1 MKMSEQTQEQIQYFT
16 GIVKQVQD
24 GGFITIRGQ
33 PRNGPPP
40 ERTIALSEIDAPKM
54 ARRPTPNN
62 ANPTPAQ
69 DEPMAWESREFL
81 RKLLV
86 GKTVLCTVSHK
97 TDTGREYGWV
107 GLGSNNPDEAKSVA
121 KELVSEGFAKVR
133 DNCRDKSLEEAQEAA
148 KTAEKGI
155 WSPTASDHV
164 REVIWEAEN
173 PRQLVDRMQG
183 KPIAAIV
190 ENVRDGSTIRAFLLP
205 DYHHVTLM
213 MSGVKAPKVTTGRD
227 GKPDK
232 DTAEPYGL
240 EAHYFTEA
248 RLLQREVQ
256 IILESV
262 NNVNFIGS
270 IIHPNGNIAEALLRE
285 GLAKCVEWSLG
296 CVTGG
301 AEKYR
306 QASAAAKEKK
316 LKVWKDFV
324 SSGPVIPAKDK
335 EFTGKVIEI
344 VNGDAIM
351 VKKNKTETK
360 KIHLASI
367 RPPRLDDNKEDRPA
381 KTSGSQFRPLYDIP
395 FMFEAREF
403 LRKKLI
409 GQNIHITVDYIQ
421 PANTNGTQEFPE
433 KTGCTVTIGG
443 VNVAEALVSKGLA
456 TVVRYSADND
466 QRSSKYDDLLAAEDK
481 AIKSKKGMHGKNDK
495 EQTTRRIADV
505 SGDVAKSKQFLPFLQ
520 RAGRM
525 QAVVEFIAS
534 ASRYRLYIPR
544 ETCVIT
550 FLLSGVKCPRGDR
563 NMPGGVFTEGEP
575 FGNEATAFIKEQIMQ
590 KEVEIE
596 VETMDKGGNFIGWC
610 FEGIN
615 NMSVQLIEEGF
626 ASAFVMGGDRSNYG
640 SQIQIAEDSAK
651 RRKIRRWAN
660 YSEEEANKDVAKT
673 DEENEK
679 KESEEERKVNYTKV
693 VVTEVTQ
700 EAKIYAQ
707 HVDEGPK
714 LEALMK
720 QIRED
725 FTSNPPLAGAYQP
738 KKGDLCAAKFVDGAW
753 YRAKVEKVTPSEVSV
768 LYIDYGN
775 RANISKTQCGTLP
788 GAFVSL
794 PAFAHDYLLA
804 LCVLC
809 SDEEYASQ
817 GLKAM
822 REDLLDKEL
831 KLNVEYKN
839 EGHAYVS
846 FHDSNDDDIG
856 KNLVLD
862 GLMLAEKK
870 GGRRLAKLV
879 DSYRD
884 AQDSAKKNHLNM
896 WEYGDITADDS
907 REFGVSKKT

>member
-1 MKMSEQTQEQIQYFT
+1 MIMSEQPKEQVQYFT

-24 GGFITIRGQ
+24 GGLITVRGQ

-40 ERTIALSEIDAPKM
+40 ERTIALSEIETPKM

-62 ANPTPAQ
+62 KNPTPAT

-86 GKTVLCTVSHK
+86 GKTVLCTVSHT

-107 GLGSNNPDEAKSVA
+107 GVGSNNPDEAESIA
-121 KELVSEGFAKVR
+121 KKLIAEGLAKVR
-133 DNCRDKSLEEAQEAA
+133 DNCRDTDLSDAQEVA
-148 KTAEKGI
+148 KTAEKGM
-155 WSPTASDHV
+155 WAPDSSKNV
-164 REVIWEAEN
+164 REVIWEVET
-173 PRQLVDRMQG
+173 PRQLVDRMQQ
-183 KPIAAIV
+183 KPISAII
-190 ENVRDGSTIRAFLLP
+190 ENVRDGSTVRAFLLP
-205 DYHHVTLM
+205 DFYHITLM
-213 MSGVKAPKVTTGRD
+213 MSGVKAPKVMTGRD

-232 DTAEPYGL
+232 DTAEPYGM

-256 IILESV
+256 VILESV
-262 NNVNFIGS
+262 NNTNFIGS
-270 IIHPNGNIAEALLRE
+270 IVHPNGNISEALLRE
-285 GLAKCVEWSLG
+285 GLAKCVDWSLA

-301 AEKYR
+301 GEKYR
-306 QASAAAKEKK
+306 KAAAEAKEKK
-316 LKVWKDFV
+316 LKVWKDFK
-324 SSGPVIPAKDK
+324 SSGPAIEAKDK
-335 EFTGKVIEI
+335 EFTGKVVEI

-351 VKKNKTETK
+351 VKKNKTDLK

-367 RPPRLDDNKEDRPA
+367 RPPRLEGERPKEA
-381 KTSGSQFRPLYDIP
+381 GKTPFRPLYDIP

-409 GQNIHITVDYIQ
+409 GQNVHITVDYIQ
-421 PANTNGTQEFPE
+421 LAQNDFPE
-433 KTGCTVTIGG
+433 KTCCTVTIGG

-456 TVVRYSADND
+456 TCVRYSADND
-466 QRSSKYDDLLAAEDK
+466 QRSSVYDDLLAAEDK
-481 AIKSKKGMHGKNDK
+481 ALKSNKGMHVKK

-563 NMPGGVFTEGEP
+563 TMPGGVFQEGDP

-596 VETMDKGGNFIGWC
+596 VETIDKGGNFIGWC
-610 FEGIN
+610 FDGTN
-615 NMSVQLIEEGF
+615 NISVQLLEEGF
-626 ASAFVMGGDRSNYG
+626 ASAFVMGGDRCNYA
-640 SQIQIAEDSAK
+640 SQIQSAEDSAK
-651 RRKIRRWAN
+651 RRKVKRWAN
-660 YSEEEANKDVAKT
+660 YNEEEANKELAKG
-673 DEENEK
+673 DEDKEK
-679 KESEEERKVNYTKV
+679 KENEEDRKVNYTKV
-693 VVTEVTQ
+693 VVTEVTP

-707 HVDEGPK
+707 LIDEGPK

-720 QIRED
+720 QIREE
-725 FTSNPPLAGAYQP
+725 FSSNPPLAGAYQP
-738 KKGDLCAAKFVDGAW
+738 KKGDLCAAKFVDGQW
-753 YRAKVEKVTPSEVSV
+753 YRAKIEKNSPAGEVSV

-775 RANISKTQCGTLP
+775 RASIPKVNCGALP
-788 GAFVSL
+788 GSFVSL
-794 PAFAHDYLLA
+794 PAFAHEYSLA
-804 LCVLC
+804 LCLMC
-809 SDEEYASQ
+809 SDEDYASQ

-831 KLNVEYKN
+831 KLNVEYRN
-839 EGHAYVS
+839 LGQEFVS
-846 FHDSNDDDIG
+846 ILDSAGEDIG
-856 KNLVLD
+856 KNLILD

-870 GGRRLAKLV
+870 GGRKLTKLV

-884 AQDSAKKNHLNM
+884 AQDSAKKNHLNI
-896 WEYGDITADDS
+896 WEYGDITEDDS
-907 REFGVSKKT
+907 REFGAPVKR

>member
-1 MKMSEQTQEQIQYFT
+1 MSEQPQEQIQYFT

-24 GGFITIRGQ
+24 GGFITVRGQ

-62 ANPTPAQ
+62 MNPTPAK
-69 DEPMAWESREFL
+69 DEPMAWESREYL

-97 TDTGREYGWV
+97 TDTGREYGWI
-107 GLGSNNPDEAKSVA
+107 GIGSNNPEEAESVA
-121 KELVSEGFAKVR
+121 KKLVSEGLAKVR
-133 DNCRDKSLEEAQEAA
+133 DNCRDESLKEAEEAA
-148 KTAEKGI
+148 KTAEKGV
-155 WSPTASDHV
+155 WSPSANEHV
-164 REVIWEAEN
+164 RDVKWEVDN
-173 PRQLVDRMQG
+173 PRQLVDKMHG
-183 KPIAAIV
+183 KPINAVI
-190 ENVRDGSTIRAFLLP
+190 ENVRDGSTVRAFLLP
-205 DYHHVTLM
+205 DYYHVTLM
-213 MSGVKAPKVTTGRD
+213 MSGVKAPKVMTGRD
-227 GKPDK
+227 GRPANDG
-232 DTAEPYGL
+232 TAEPYGL

-262 NNVNFIGS
+262 NNNNFVGTIV
-270 IIHPNGNIAEALLRE
+270 HPMGNIAESLLKE
-285 GLAKCVEWSLG
+285 GLAKCVEWSLA

-301 AEKYR
+301 PESYR
-306 QASAAAKEKK
+306 KAQAGAKERKAK
-316 LKVWKDFV
+316 LWKDFV

-351 VKKNKTETK
+351 VKKSKTDIK

-367 RPPRLDDNKEDRPA
+367 RPPRLAEGEERP
-381 KTSGSQFRPLYDIP
+381 KVSGSQFRPLYDIP

-409 GQNIHITVDYIQ
+409 GQNVQITVDYIQ
-421 PANTNGTQEFPE
+421 PANTSASGGEFPE
-433 KTGCTVTIGG
+433 KTCCTVTIGG

-456 TVVRYSADND
+456 TVVRYAADND

-481 AIKSKKGMHGKNDK
+481 AMKSKKGMHQGKNQKD
-495 EQTTRRIADV
+495 QTTRRIADV

-550 FLLSGVKCPRGDR
+550 FLLSGISCPRGDR
-563 NMPGGVFTEGEP
+563 TMPGGVFTEGEP

-610 FEGIN
+610 FDGIN
-615 NMSVQLIEEGF
+615 NMSVQLVEEGF
-626 ASAFVMGGDRSNYG
+626 ASAFMADRSNYG
-640 SQIQIAEDSAK
+640 SQIQSAEDSAK
-651 RRKIRRWAN
+651 RRRIRRWAN
-660 YSEEEANKDVAKT
+660 YSEEEANKDTTKV
-673 DEENEK
+673 EEESEK
-679 KESEEERKVNYTKV
+679 KDSEEERKVNYTKV
-693 VVTEVTQ
+693 VATEVTDD
-700 EAKIYAQ
+700 AKVYAQ
-707 HVDEGPK
+707 HIDEGPK

-720 QIRED
+720 QIREE
-725 FTSNPPLAGAYQP
+725 FSTNPPLAGAYQP
-738 KKGDLCAAKFVDGAW
+738 KKGDLCAAKFVDGQW
-753 YRAKVEKVTPSEVSV
+753 YRAKVEKTSPSGDVSV

-775 RANISKTQCGTLP
+775 RANIPKAKCGTLP

-794 PAFAHDYLLA
+794 PAFAHEYSLA
-804 LCVLC
+804 LCNLC
-809 SDEEYASQ
+809 SDEDYAGQ
-817 GLKAM
+817 GIKAM
-822 REDLLDKEL
+822 REDLLNREL
-831 KLNVEYKN
+831 KLNVEYRVGGQ
-839 EGHAYVS
+839 EFAS
-846 FHDSNDDDIG
+846 FIDSNGEDIG
-856 KNLVLD
+856 KNLILD
-862 GLMLAEKK
+862 GLMLAERK
-870 GGRRLAKLV
+870 GGRKLAKLV

-884 AQDSAKKNHLNM
+884 AMESAKKNHLNI
-896 WEYGDITADDS
+896 WEYGDITADDA
-907 REFGVSKKT
+907 REFGAGR

>member
-1 MKMSEQTQEQIQYFT
+1 M
-16 GIVKQVQD
+16 G
-24 GGFITIRGQ
+24 
-33 PRNGPPP
+33 
-40 ERTIALSEIDAPKM
+40 
-54 ARRPTPNN
+54 
-62 ANPTPAQ
+62 
-69 DEPMAWESREFL
+69 
-81 RKLLV
+81 
-86 GKTVLCTVSHK
+86 
-97 TDTGREYGWV
+97 
-107 GLGSNNPDEAKSVA
+107 
-121 KELVSEGFAKVR
+121 
-133 DNCRDKSLEEAQEAA
+133 
-148 KTAEKGI
+148 
-155 WSPTASDHV
+155 
-164 REVIWEAEN
+164 
-173 PRQLVDRMQG
+173 
-183 KPIAAIV
+183 
-190 ENVRDGSTIRAFLLP
+190 DGSTVRAFLLP

-227 GKPDK
+227 GRPANDS
-232 DTAEPYGL
+232 TAEPYGL

-248 RLLQREVQ
+248 GLLQREVQ

-301 AEKYR
+301 GEKYR
-306 QASAAAKEKK
+306 QAQAAAKEKK
-316 LKVWKDFV
+316 LKLWKDFV

-351 VKKNKTETK
+351 VKKSKSETK

-367 RPPRLDDNKEDRPA
+367 RPPRLSENPEDRP
-381 KTSGSQFRPLYDIP
+381 KVSGSQFRPLYDIP

-409 GQNIHITVDYIQ
+409 GQNVHITVDYIQ
-421 PANTNGTQEFPE
+421 PANTSATGTEFPE
-433 KTGCTVTIGG
+433 KTCCTVEIGG

-481 AIKSKKGMHGKNDK
+481 AIKSKKGMHGKKDK
-495 EQTTRRIADV
+495 EQTMRRIADV

-550 FLLSGVKCPRGDR
+550 FLLSGVSCPRGDR
-563 NMPGGVFTEGEP
+563 KMPSGIQEGEP
-575 FGNEATAFIKEQIMQ
+575 FGNEAAAFVKDQIMQ

-610 FEGIN
+610 FDGIN
-615 NMSVQLIEEGF
+615 NISVQLIEEGF
-626 ASAFVMGGDRSNYG
+626 ASAFVMGDRSNYG

-651 RRKIRRWAN
+651 RRKVRRWAN
-660 YSEEEANKDVAKT
+660 YSEEEATKEIGKV
-673 DEENEK
+673 DEDKEK
-679 KESEEERKVNYTKV
+679 KENEEDRKVNYTKV

-720 QIRED
+720 QIRDE
-725 FTSNPPLAGAYQP
+725 FSNNPPLAGAYQP
-738 KKGDLCAAKFVDGAW
+738 KKGELCAAKFVDGQW
-753 YRAKVEKVTPSEVSV
+753 YRAKVEKSSGSE
-768 LYIDYGN
+768 
-775 RANISKTQCGTLP
+775 
-788 GAFVSL
+788 
-794 PAFAHDYLLA
+794 
-804 LCVLC
+804 
-809 SDEEYASQ
+809 
-817 GLKAM
+817 
-822 REDLLDKEL
+822 
-831 KLNVEYKN
+831 
-839 EGHAYVS
+839 
-846 FHDSNDDDIG
+846 
-856 KNLVLD
+856 
-862 GLMLAEKK
+862 
-870 GGRRLAKLV
+870 
-879 DSYRD
+879 
-884 AQDSAKKNHLNM
+884 
-896 WEYGDITADDS
+896 
-907 REFGVSKKT
+907 

>member
-1 MKMSEQTQEQIQYFT
+1 M
-16 GIVKQVQD
+16 G
-24 GGFITIRGQ
+24 
-33 PRNGPPP
+33 
-40 ERTIALSEIDAPKM
+40 
-54 ARRPTPNN
+54 
-62 ANPTPAQ
+62 
-69 DEPMAWESREFL
+69 
-81 RKLLV
+81 
-86 GKTVLCTVSHK
+86 
-97 TDTGREYGWV
+97 
-107 GLGSNNPDEAKSVA
+107 
-121 KELVSEGFAKVR
+121 
-133 DNCRDKSLEEAQEAA
+133 
-148 KTAEKGI
+148 
-155 WSPTASDHV
+155 
-164 REVIWEAEN
+164 
-173 PRQLVDRMQG
+173 
-183 KPIAAIV
+183 
-190 ENVRDGSTIRAFLLP
+190 DGSTVRAFLLP
-205 DYHHVTLM
+205 DYHHITLM
-213 MSGVKAPKVTTGRD
+213 MSGVKAPKVVTGRD
-227 GKPDK
+227 GKPANDG
-232 DTAEPYGL
+232 TAEPFGL
-240 EAHYFTEA
+240 EAHYFTET

-262 NNVNFIGS
+262 NNTNYVGS
-270 IIHPNGNIAEALLRE
+270 IVHPNGNIAEALLRE
-285 GLAKCVEWSLG
+285 GLAKCVDWSLA

-301 AEKYR
+301 GEKYR
-306 QASAAAKEKK
+306 TASAEAKQKK
-316 LKVWKDFV
+316 LKLWKDFV

-367 RPPRLDDNKEDRPA
+367 RPPRLTDNQEERPA
-381 KTSGSQFRPLYDIP
+381 KASGSQFRPLYDIP

-409 GQNIHITVDYIQ
+409 GQNVHITVDYIQ
-421 PANTNGTQEFPE
+421 PANTSGAREFPE

-443 VNVAEALVSKGLA
+443 INVAETLVSRGLA
-456 TVVRYSADND
+456 TVVRYAADND

-481 AIKSKKGMHGKNDK
+481 AQKSNKGMHGKKD
-495 EQTTRRIADV
+495 QTSRRIADL
-505 SGDVAKSKQFLPFLQ
+505 SGDVTKSKQFLPFLQ

-550 FLLSGVKCPRGDR
+550 FLLSGVSCPRGDR
-563 NMPGGVFTEGEP
+563 TMPGGVFQEGDP

-651 RRKIRRWAN
+651 RRKIKRWAN
-660 YSEEEANKDVAKT
+660 YSEEEANKDVAKA
-673 DEENEK
+673 DEDNEK

-720 QIRED
+720 QIREE
-725 FTSNPPLAGAYQP
+725 FSSNPPLAGAYQP
-738 KKGDLCAAKFVDGAW
+738 KKGDLCAAKFVDGQW
-753 YRAKVEKVTPSEVSV
+753 YRAKVEKVTPSGEVSV
-768 LYIDYGN
+768 LYVDYGN
-775 RANISKTQCGTLP
+775 RANIPKAQCGTLP
-788 GAFVSL
+788 GSFTSL
-794 PAFAHDYLLA
+794 APFAHEYMMA
-804 LCVLC
+804 LCQLC
-809 SDEEYASQ
+809 SDEDYANQ

-822 REDLLDKEL
+822 REDLLDKEM
-831 KLNVEYKN
+831 KLNVEYKVTGQ
-839 EGHAYVS
+839 EYVS
-846 FHDSNDDDIG
+846 LVDSNGEDIG

-884 AQDSAKKNHLNM
+884 AMDSAKKNHLNI
-896 WEYGDITADDS
+896 WEYGDITADDAK
-907 REFGVSKKT
+907 EFGV

>member
-1 MKMSEQTQEQIQYFT
+1 MTDQPKDQIQYFT

-24 GGFITIRGQ
+24 GGFITVRGQ

-62 ANPTPAQ
+62 KNPTPAT
-69 DEPMAWESREFL
+69 DEPCAWESREFL
-81 RKLLV
+81 RTQLV
-86 GKTVLCTVSHK
+86 GKTVLCNVSHT
-97 TDTGREYGWV
+97 TDTGREYGWI
-107 GLGSNNPDEAKSVA
+107 GLGSNNPEEAESIA
-121 KELVSEGFAKVR
+121 KKLVSEGLAKVR
-133 DNCRDKSLEEAQEAA
+133 DNCRDTELQEVQEAA

-155 WSPTASDHV
+155 WAPDAGKHV
-164 REVIWEAEN
+164 REVIWEVDP
-173 PRQLVDRMQG
+173 PRQLVDRMKG
-183 KPIAAIV
+183 KPVSAII
-190 ENVRDGSTIRAFLLP
+190 ENVRDGSTVRAFLLP
-205 DYHHVTLM
+205 DYHHITLM
-213 MSGVKAPKVTTGRD
+213 MSGVKAPKVVTGRD
-227 GKPDK
+227 GKPANDG
-232 DTAEPYGL
+232 TAEPFGL
-240 EAHYFTEA
+240 EAHYFTET

-262 NNVNFIGS
+262 NNTNYVGS
-270 IIHPNGNIAEALLRE
+270 IVHPNGNIAEALLRE
-285 GLAKCVEWSLG
+285 GLAKCVDWSLA

-301 AEKYR
+301 GEKYR
-306 QASAAAKEKK
+306 TASAEAKQKK
-316 LKVWKDFV
+316 LKLWKDFV

-335 EFTGKVIEI
+335 EFTGKVVEI

-351 VKKNKTETK
+351 VKKSKTDTR

-367 RPPRLDDNKEDRPA
+367 RPPRLAEDRGDRP
-381 KTSGSQFRPLYDIP
+381 KGSGPTQFRPLYDIP

-409 GQNIHITVDYIQ
+409 GQNVQITVDYIQ
-421 PANTNGTQEFPE
+421 EASNDFPE
-433 KTGCTVTIGG
+433 KTCCTVTIGG
-443 VNVAEALVSKGLA
+443 ANVAEALVSKGLA
-456 TVVRYSADND
+456 TCVRYSADND

-481 AIKSKKGMHGKNDK
+481 AQKSNKGMHGKKD
-495 EQTTRRIADV
+495 QTSRRIADV

-550 FLLSGVKCPRGDR
+550 FLLSGVSCPRGDR
-563 NMPGGVFTEGEP
+563 KMPTGFQEGEP
-575 FGNEATAFIKEQIMQ
+575 FGNEASAFVKDQIMQ

-610 FEGIN
+610 FDGIN
-615 NMSVQLIEEGF
+615 NISVQLIEEGF
-626 ASAFVMGGDRSNYG
+626 ASAFVMGDRSNYG

-651 RRKIRRWAN
+651 RRKVRRWAN
-660 YSEEEANKDVAKT
+660 YSEEEAATKEIGKV
-673 DEENEK
+673 DEDKEK
-679 KESEEERKVNYTKV
+679 KENEEDRKVNYTKV

-720 QIRED
+720 QIRDE
-725 FTSNPPLAGAYQP
+725 FSNNPPLAGAYQP
-738 KKGDLCAAKFVDGAW
+738 KKGELCAAKFVDGQW
-753 YRAKVEKVTPSEVSV
+753 YRAKVEKSSGSEVSV

-775 RANISKTQCGTLP
+775 RATIPKANCGTLP
-788 GAFVSL
+788 GNFVSL
-794 PAFAHDYLLA
+794 PAFAHEYTLA
-804 LCVLC
+804 LCNLC
-809 SDEEYASQ
+809 SDEDYAEQ

-831 KLNVEYKN
+831 KLNVEYRVTGQ
-839 EGHAYVS
+839 EFAS
-846 FHDSNDDDIG
+846 ILDSNGEDIG
-856 KNLVLD
+856 KNLILD

-870 GGRRLAKLV
+870 GGRKLMKLV

-884 AQDSAKKNHLNM
+884 AMESAKKNHLNI
-896 WEYGDITADDS
+896 WEYGDITADDA
-907 REFGVSKKT
+907 REFGVGVKR